1 MNVSEAFQAKEA
13 RHGEKVPLHY
23 KLNAQLIR
31 STDEETLN
39 MKTDAAPT
47 HCAAVV
53 ATPTISSAARVD

>member
-23 KLNAQLIR
+23 KLKAQLIR
-31 STDEETLN
+31 RTDEETLN